1 MFIAKRSAA
10 IVGVIGALIAV
21 VGPASAVAAVAPRD
35 VNTGHSVGVVAPAPV
50 HLQDLDTEI

>member
-10 IVGVIGALIAV
+10 IVGVIGALVAV

-35 VNTGHSVGVVAPAPV
+35 VNTGHSVVAPAPV
-50 HLQDLDTEI
+50 HLQDVDTEI